1 METVTT
7 VKLMKP
13 VSWSGSI
20 KTNRTDI
27 TVDILNSSSQ
37 LAKFLQ
43 PLMISV
49 TEVLHVQIY
58 RDKKDSHNFRH
69 DILTVLDG
77 KAFLSQEIAKFQIIT
92 VVFLHLQIKQGLLD
106 GIQIPFLLLADFWI
120 DNSLNILFY
129 ILRFIYKN
137 RFELYIILLWF
148 FNYLLFFCLN
158 NSLS

>member
-1 METVTT
+1 MTT

-49 TEVLHVQIY
+49 TEVLTVQIY
-58 RDKKDSHNFRH
+58 KDNKDSFNFRH

-129 ILRFIYKN
+129 ILRFIDKN
-137 RFELYIILLWF
+137 RFELYFILLWF